1 MLQQI
6 IKKRQRPKN
15 LLMGAHEQ
23 PQTERT
29 LGMKNLL
36 MGAHEQLPNGA
47 TYRTKNLLMGAHEQ
61 QISKLIYV
69 FNDNEL
75 KLRKD
80 RNNPKISRN
89 DTERKHTLSAGFRSS
104 RSGRR

>member
-1 MLQQI
+1 
-6 IKKRQRPKN
+6 
-15 LLMGAHEQ
+15 
-23 PQTERT
+23 
-29 LGMKNLL
+29 
-36 MGAHEQLPNGA
+36 
-47 TYRTKNLLMGAHEQ
+47 MGAHEQ

-104 RSGRR
+104 RFGRR

>member
-1 MLQQI
+1 
-6 IKKRQRPKN
+6 
-15 LLMGAHEQ
+15 
-23 PQTERT
+23 
-29 LGMKNLL
+29 

>member
-1 MLQQI
+1 
-6 IKKRQRPKN
+6 
-15 LLMGAHEQ
+15 
-23 PQTERT
+23 
-29 LGMKNLL
+29 

-75 KLRKD
+75 K
-80 RNNPKISRN
+80 
-89 DTERKHTLSAGFRSS
+89 
-104 RSGRR
+104 

>member
-1 MLQQI
+1 
-6 IKKRQRPKN
+6 
-15 LLMGAHEQ
+15 MGA
-23 PQTERT
+23 R
-29 LGMKNLL
+29 
-36 MGAHEQLPNGA
+36 EQLPNGA

-89 DTERKHTLSAGFRSS
+89 DTER
-104 RSGRR
+104 